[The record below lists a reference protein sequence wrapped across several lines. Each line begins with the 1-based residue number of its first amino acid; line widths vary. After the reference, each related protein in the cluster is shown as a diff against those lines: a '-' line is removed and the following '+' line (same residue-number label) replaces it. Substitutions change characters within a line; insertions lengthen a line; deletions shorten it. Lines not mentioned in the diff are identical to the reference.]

1 VWELIKSLA
10 ILLKN
15 PYTFAITVWR
25 HGYKHICQLLYFIIT
40 LGMKTNKLIAGFT
53 AVALVMASVA
63 NIGIYSSAYAD
74 SAENMAAYENFYDIG
89 ATSMNSYSAFNFEG
103 TTTREAAARFLV
115 KIAESLGAD
124 LSSDQVCDYSDLS
137 SADQSLVEF
146 INAGCEQGIF
156 KAQAEFNPKAT
167 FTRAMGELTI
177 ARIVYGMDEVA
188 AYAEDNNLSEYAAA
202 RELLMADEIVKVEI
216 PADSAMRRG
225 HLALM
230 ALRLA
235 DMDVIVDPVDPID
248 TGAVVKAGDLNVAL
262 NASSPSNGSSI
273 PYNGVVSFGK
283 VDLAAGS
290 KDVTVNTIKMKR
302 EGLGQYGDFSRIYFE
317 KDGARVSS
325 RSTVNSDNEAVV
337 TFSPAL
343 VVKAG
348 STTTLDLIAEM
359 AASVSAL
366 GGEHKFTSTLVDST
380 AANTNGSFSTPL
392 LRTSN
397 YSVATVAV
405 SAAGAANTYNIDA
418 DRLQVMGEFRVAN
431 TSTRDLNFKSVM
443 LYNNG
448 TANLEFL
455 KDVAIYRNDVLVSN
469 SAVINGRYVT
479 FTTSSA
485 DLIKQ
490 GTTALYTVKA
500 KIVDADRAGDNY
512 IFQLRKSEE
521 VNVQEKDTGFRTVV
535 TGAPATMA
543 TQTVNGADLKFVDST
558 TTSSL
563 TKVPGS
569 KEVEFFKGTMT
580 AKQAVNV
587 EDLKVGFASS
597 GALNTYVTRFY
608 FVVGN
613 QTFSAEAPA
622 TNSGTLTFDGVV
634 SINAGQTL
642 NARIYADI
650 KDTAPAGYID
660 FKGTTLNKINLSA
673 FVGTNEYVSNSQ
685 VISSSIGAI
694 YGAKVT
700 INAANL
706 KFENSTTSTK
716 TVVRGERLVTIATP
730 VISTTTDVNVK
741 VNSFGA
747 TISGSVL
754 NNFAGGTVYVYD
766 ANGAIIANDTIRAG
780 STTLN
785 FNNLNLTVAKG
796 TDVRLTMKLDEVSR
810 TTVSGD
816 VIRFTL
822 NNINA
827 TDTVT
832 SNAVIVAP
840 VTAVTLNVV
849 PAATVNVSS
858 NPANTPKLVQA
869 GSNTKIGSVKVSATN
884 STAVLKTLSV
894 LLSGGLTTDKLS
906 NITLKDGTT
915 AITSTVTKT
924 TTTKVD
930 FSDITFEVPAAGFK
944 TIDVYADVAN
954 VSSIAD
960 LSGSSSLTTYLNA
973 AGFETV
979 AGDAFAATTTGYA
992 ISAAMEVVKYKPT
1005 IAFKRVQ
1012 KGSDYATYV
1021 FSVTPSAGE
1030 IRLTDL
1036 KVSLGNNLATGANGA
1051 VELSTAINGGTVYG
1065 TVAAYASTINYTGMN
1080 ISITNETELYVT
1092 VKGVTWS
1099 TSANNTPY
1107 ISIGVSD
1114 FNYSDVLS
1122 DGNVSHANVLS
1133 KFYSDVAGA
1142 ADLIKNVQ

>member
-1 VWELIKSLA
+1 
-10 ILLKN
+10 
-15 PYTFAITVWR
+15 
-25 HGYKHICQLLYFIIT
+25 
-40 LGMKTNKLIAGFT
+40 MKTNKLIAGFM
-53 AVALVMASVA
+53 AVALSTSALSGLTTA
-63 NIGIYSSAYAD
+63 PAYAD
-74 SAENMAAYENFYDIG
+74 SAENMAAYEWSFDNG
-89 ATSMNSYSAFNFEG
+89 LTSMNSYSAFNFEG

-115 KIAESLGAD
+115 KGAEALGAD
-124 LSSDQVCDYSDLS
+124 LSSDQACDYTDLS

-146 INAGCEQGIF
+146 INAGCEEGIF

-167 FTRAMGELTI
+167 FTRAQAELTI

-188 AYAEDNNLSEYAAA
+188 AYATDNNLSEYAAA
-202 RELLMADEIVKVEI
+202 RELLMADDIVKVEI
-216 PADSAMRRG
+216 PADSAVKRG

-230 ALRLA
+230 LYRLA
-235 DMDVIVDPVDPID
+235 DMDIVDPVDPVD
-248 TGAVVKAGDLNVAL
+248 TGSVVKAGDLNVAL
-262 NASSPSNGSSI
+262 NASSPANGSSI

-290 KDVTVNTIKMKR
+290 KDITVNTIKMKR
-302 EGLGQYGDFSRIYFE
+302 EGLGQYTDFSRIYFE

-359 AASVSAL
+359 AGNVSQL
-366 GGEHKFTSTLVDST
+366 GGEHKFTSTLVDSS

-397 YSVATVAV
+397 YSVATIAV

-521 VNVQEKDTGFRTVV
+521 INVQEKDTGFRTVV

-622 TNSGTLTFDGVV
+622 TATGTLTFDGVV

-673 FVGTNEYVSNSQ
+673 FIGTNEYVSNSQ

-706 KFENSTTSTK
+706 KFENSTTSAK
-716 TVVRGERLVTIATP
+716 TVVRGERNVIVATP

-747 TISGSVL
+747 TLTSTSGA

-796 TDVRLTMKLDEVSR
+796 TDVRLTLKLDEVSR
-810 TTVSGD
+810 TTNSGNN
-816 VIRFTL
+816 ISFTL

-832 SNAVIVAP
+832 SNAVTVAS
-840 VTAVTLNVV
+840 VSGVTLNVV
-849 PAATVNVSS
+849 GASTVNVSS

-930 FSDITFEVPAAGFK
+930 FSDITFEVPAAGNK

-960 LSGSSSLTTYLNA
+960 LSGASSLTTYLNA

-979 AGDAFAATTTGYA
+979 AGDTFSATSTGYA

-1012 KGSDYATYV
+1012 KGADYATYV

-1030 IRLTDL
+1030 IKLTDL
-1036 KVSLGNNLATGANGA
+1036 KVSLGNNLATAPAGM
-1051 VELSTAINGGTVYG
+1051 VELSTAVNGGTVYG
-1065 TVAAYASTINYTGMN
+1065 TPAAYASTVNFNGMN

-1092 VKGVTWS
+1092 VKGVVRS
-1099 TSANNTPY
+1099 TAANNTPY
-1107 ISIGVSD
+1107 VSIGASD

-1122 DGNVSHANVLS
+1122 DGDVAHANVLS
-1133 KFYSDVAGA
+1133 KFYADVAGT